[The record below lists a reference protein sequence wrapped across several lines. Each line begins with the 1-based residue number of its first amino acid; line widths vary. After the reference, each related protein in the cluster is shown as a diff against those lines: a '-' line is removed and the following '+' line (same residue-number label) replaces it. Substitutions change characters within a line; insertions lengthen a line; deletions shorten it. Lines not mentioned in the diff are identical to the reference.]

1 MRVLRDWR
9 LVPEEWTGASAALGN
24 FDGVHRGHRALLDV
38 AKHQAEATRRPS
50 GAVIFEPH
58 PQEYFRPDAPNFR
71 LTSFDAKAR
80 LLERFGLDVLFALRF
95 DAELAAMTPE
105 RFVNEVL
112 VKGLR
117 LSHVVVGAEFQF
129 GKGRS
134 GNAATL
140 RSLGIAQGLNVTVF
154 DLVGAEDG
162 QKISSTRIRN
172 ALKEGRPRDAAA
184 DLGHW
189 WTIEGHVVKGDQ
201 RGRTIGFPTANI
213 ALRNTLEPA
222 EGVYAVRVTLE
233 EEGEQKSYDGVA
245 NFGRRPTFDKKDV
258 LLEVHLFN
266 FAGDLYGK
274 RLAVAFIDYI
284 RGERKFDGLEALKA
298 QIAADS
304 VNARQILSAV

>member
-95 DAELAAMTPE
+95 DEELAAMTPE